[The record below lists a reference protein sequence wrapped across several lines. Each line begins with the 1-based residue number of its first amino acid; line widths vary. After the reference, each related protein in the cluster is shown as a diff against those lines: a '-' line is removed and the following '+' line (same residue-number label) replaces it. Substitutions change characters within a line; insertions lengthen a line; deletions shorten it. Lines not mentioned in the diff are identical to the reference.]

1 MSPRADV
8 SDGCTCGLAQD
19 GRFDAYNEEA
29 FRYLLRLER
38 RRAERSRRP
47 FLLILVDLQNEPEG
61 DYTPP
66 PDADRLFASLC
77 RILRDSDVVGWY
89 REERIAGAVL
99 TGEGDPSWIDVAARI
114 TGRVTD
120 ALARALPL
128 AASRRLQVRAHRFT
142 RRLRIETEP

>member
-1 MSPRADV
+1 VSPKAGVWDR
-8 SDGCTCGLAQD
+8 CTCGLAKD
-19 GRFDAYNEEA
+19 GRVDAYNEEA

-38 RRAERSRRP
+38 RRSERSRRP

-66 PDADRLFASLC
+66 PGPDRLFASLC
-77 RILRDSDVVGWY
+77 RALRESDVVGWY

-99 TGEGDPSWIDVAARI
+99 TGQGDPSWIDVAARI

-120 ALARALPL
+120 ALSQALPL
-128 AASRRLQVRAHRFT
+128 PASRRLQVRAHQIHPT
-142 RRLRIETEP
+142 LAQ